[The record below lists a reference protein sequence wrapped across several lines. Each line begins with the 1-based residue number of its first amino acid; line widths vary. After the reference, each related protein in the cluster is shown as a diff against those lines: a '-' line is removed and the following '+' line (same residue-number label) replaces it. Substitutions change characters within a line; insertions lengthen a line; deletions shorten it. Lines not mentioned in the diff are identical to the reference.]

1 VRVVAWHGVAV
12 LATLVV
18 SVVRMLTAGR
28 RVSDVSAGPAA
39 LTLGDNPD
47 SYFDKFLDEIV
58 HYFGRE
64 SKDIVIFEDLDRFED
79 PGIFEALRE
88 LNLLLNETPER
99 RRRRNG
105 GGLSRVLRSVL
116 GRVSRDL
123 PDKVSGKLPD
133 RWAARLFGTGFPL
146 RFVYALRDSV
156 FEKID
161 AETAAAAL
169 QPGQRVDAAA
179 AETVRA
185 NRTKFFDI
193 VISLVPFISHR
204 NARDLLL
211 QLLKDRGITGI
222 TPRLVNTVA
231 QHCTDMRLMRNM
243 CNEYLVFAER
253 LLEPDEP
260 NKPAPGMDAS
270 HLFALVAYKNF
281 HLEDFENVT
290 RHDSSLD
297 RLYDLHQRVVRENI
311 AAKDQRKR
319 ALIEEPGR
327 FRARAPL
334 AERLGKRLD
343 MYGSTVMRAES
354 SQYHPWRHY
363 RFKVGKRDFP
373 PDKVIGYA
381 FWSSVAATRS
391 LDIVLSQ
398 QSSGGTS
405 TVVTLDEAT
414 LAMFVPESLDANRWA
429 DHDAEAVRTELDEIE
444 REIEQ
449 IRRAG
454 FADLVTMPQFTLPPT
469 VAGSRV
475 NEEARTFAQ
484 LLEETLASELAC
496 DLVRRGFIDR
506 NFSLYAAQFYGNFT
520 GVDVANF
527 MVQHVQT
534 NTMAI
539 DYDLSRDGAVA
550 NLLAETE
557 DAGDELEHT
566 LAAYNVDIVN
576 HLLAT
581 NDPRAAVVVNN
592 IIASG
597 PGQNARTF
605 MTAYF
610 TADRTE
616 REKLACLLAE
626 ARWREVFTYLVSDD
640 GVPANVRPGLVSAAM
655 CSFDPHGTYDL
666 GDDVRDFITTN
677 YRSMPAFTDQHPVD
691 ATLPPEDRVPDRVK
705 VLLDR
710 AAVVV
715 PELAAVIDG
724 RLHDLIVAAHRY
736 QLTADNLRSAL
747 DVTGSVSLDEVQA
760 EESVYSYCLDE
771 PVSYLAAVTHD
782 SATNHALGT
791 PQILVKLLN
800 DVSARWGEDEDAEPT
815 AANLAELLES
825 ASSNARLAS
834 LREAP
839 KSTWTLLA
847 AADLFRAS
855 LANVE
860 DYRTHVGSFDDN
872 LAALLDRAGIVHIDG
887 PDDISD
893 SDGDGYDR
901 QQAAI
906 AILNAAQLAPAARVD
921 LAASVGSSTPLPVA
935 EIAARPDDLFARL
948 LGRGMVDDDETS
960 FAHFREGGW
969 AAVGPAIGASD
980 GIATFLKPDLVRGM
994 VAELLSDST
1003 AAQKVGQLVVEDVE
1017 EYVPDDDWIELAA
1030 VARYADTHCIALAPE
1045 AVVRIARVAR
1055 QSGDVDKK
1063 LLLHRLVDTNPAASA
1078 DHIVAVFEQLGPD
1091 YEKIRRSHEKLK
1103 LDRDDIHDRLLK
1115 VLQDAGVISRSG
1127 TGRRHYSATVS

>member
-1 VRVVAWHGVAV
+1 MPLESLTPSFDERQHGTYLRRLEQAVADPRNRNIALTGRYGAGKSSVLDEFQVKHADSTLRLAISTLAPGEEGETTTNRIQKEIVKQLLYGANEKVGKNSRFTKIAVLSKRKAVAQSAGVVLCLGGLLYLLGWLPDVKWTGHDQKLWVRVVAWSGAAV

-18 SVVRMLTAGR
+18 GVVRMLTSGR

-99 RRRRNG
+99 RRRRDGN
-105 GGLSRVLRSVL
+105 GLSRGLRSVL
-116 GRVSRDL
+116 GRMSKDL
-123 PDKVSGKLPD
+123 PGKVADKLPD

-169 QPGQRVDAAA
+169 DPGQRVDAAA

-211 QLLKDRGITGI
+211 KLLKDRGITGI

-253 LLEPDEP
+253 LLEPEEP

-290 RHDSSLD
+290 RHNSTLD
-297 RLYDLHQRVVRENI
+297 DLYELHQRMVRENI

-327 FRARAPL
+327 FRVRASL
-334 AERLGKRLD
+334 AERLGQRLD
-343 MYGSTVMRAES
+343 LYGSTVLRAES
-354 SQYHPWRHY
+354 GPYQHWKHY
-363 RFKVGKRDFP
+363 RFRVGKQDFT
-373 PDKVIGYA
+373 PDNVTGYA
-381 FWSSVAATRS
+381 IWSSVAAARS
-391 LDIVLSQ
+391 VEIVLSTQ
-398 QSSGGTS
+398 PSGGQSS
-405 TVVTLDEAT
+405 VAVTLDEDA

-429 DHDAEAVRTELDEIE
+429 DHDAEAVRTELDDIE
-444 REIEQ
+444 RDIEQ
-449 IRRAG
+449 LRRAD
-454 FADLVTMPQFTLPPT
+454 FADLVAMPAFTVPPT
-469 VAGSRV
+469 VPGSLAS
-475 NEEARTFAQ
+475 ESARTFAQ
-484 LLEETLASELAC
+484 LLEKTLESELAC

-506 NFSLYAAQFYGNFT
+506 NFPLYAAQFYGNFT

-581 NDPRAAVVVNN
+581 DDPRAAVVVNN
-592 IIASG
+592 LIASG
-597 PGQNARTF
+597 PDGNARTF
-605 MTAYF
+605 MAAYF

-616 REKLACLLAE
+616 REKLASLLAG
-626 ARWREVFTYLVSDD
+626 VS
-640 GVPANVRPGLVSAAM
+640 
-655 CSFDPHGTYDL
+655 
-666 GDDVRDFITTN
+666 
-677 YRSMPAFTDQHPVD
+677 
-691 ATLPPEDRVPDRVK
+691 
-705 VLLDR
+705 
-710 AAVVV
+710 
-715 PELAAVIDG
+715 
-724 RLHDLIVAAHRY
+724 
-736 QLTADNLRSAL
+736 
-747 DVTGSVSLDEVQA
+747 
-760 EESVYSYCLDE
+760 
-771 PVSYLAAVTHD
+771 
-782 SATNHALGT
+782 
-791 PQILVKLLN
+791 
-800 DVSARWGEDEDAEPT
+800 
-815 AANLAELLES
+815 
-825 ASSNARLAS
+825 
-834 LREAP
+834 
-839 KSTWTLLA
+839 
-847 AADLFRAS
+847 
-855 LANVE
+855 
-860 DYRTHVGSFDDN
+860 
-872 LAALLDRAGIVHIDG
+872 
-887 PDDISD
+887 
-893 SDGDGYDR
+893 
-901 QQAAI
+901 
-906 AILNAAQLAPAARVD
+906 
-921 LAASVGSSTPLPVA
+921 PL
-935 EIAARPDDLFARL
+935 
-948 LGRGMVDDDETS
+948 S
-960 FAHFREGGW
+960 
-969 AAVGPAIGASD
+969 
-980 GIATFLKPDLVRGM
+980 
-994 VAELLSDST
+994 
-1003 AAQKVGQLVVEDVE
+1003 
-1017 EYVPDDDWIELAA
+1017 
-1030 VARYADTHCIALAPE
+1030 
-1045 AVVRIARVAR
+1045 
-1055 QSGDVDKK
+1055 
-1063 LLLHRLVDTNPAASA
+1063 
-1078 DHIVAVFEQLGPD
+1078 
-1091 YEKIRRSHEKLK
+1091 
-1103 LDRDDIHDRLLK
+1103 
-1115 VLQDAGVISRSG
+1115 
-1127 TGRRHYSATVS
+1127 